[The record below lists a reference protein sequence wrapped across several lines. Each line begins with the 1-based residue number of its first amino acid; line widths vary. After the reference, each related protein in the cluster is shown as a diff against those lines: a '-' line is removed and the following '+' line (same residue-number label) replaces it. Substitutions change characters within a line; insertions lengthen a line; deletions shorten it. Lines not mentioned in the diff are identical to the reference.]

1 MSLRISRLV
10 LLLVALFGLG
20 CMHAR
25 WTVVRQMS
33 PNPFNVD
40 AAFAIEPLHFEGASV
55 AGGTEAQ
62 YLADKSEDLKNL
74 WESDKQQTATTY
86 AERVSADGALS
97 AKAIAPGSSP
107 DPKAYIVRARVVA
120 LEPGAFAGVAVQ
132 PTELRIVVQVLAPG
146 GTQVLDEVKL
156 RATVPAGST
165 SPSTGGRMRSAA
177 TDLGASTAE
186 YLRSRVPH

>member
-1 MSLRISRLV
+1 MWSRIARLV
-10 LLLVALFGLG
+10 LLFIALFGLG

-25 WTVVRQMS
+25 WTVVRQAT

-40 AAFAIEPLHFEGASV
+40 ATFAVEPLHFEHATV

-62 YLADKSEDLKNL
+62 YLADKNEDLKNL
-74 WESDKQQTATTY
+74 WESDKKQTAATY
-86 AERVSADGALS
+86 AERVSADLALT
-97 AKAIAPGSSP
+97 AKPVVEGTPP
-107 DPKAYIVRARVVA
+107 DPKAYIVRATVLA
-120 LEPGAFAGVAVQ
+120 LEPGAFAGVAVK
-132 PTELRIVVQVLAPG
+132 PTEIRILLQVLSPG

-165 SPSTGGRMRSAA
+165 SPTTGGRMRSAA
-177 TDLGASTAE
+177 SDLGASTAE

>member
-1 MSLRISRLV
+1 MSLRLTHLV
-10 LLLVALFGLG
+10 LFVVTLLGLG

-25 WTVVRQMS
+25 WTVVRQTS

-40 AAFAIEPLHFEGASV
+40 ATFAVEPLHYEGMTV

-62 YLADKSEDLKNL
+62 YLSDKTDDLKNL

-86 AERVSADGALS
+86 AERVSADAALN
-97 AKAIAPGSSP
+97 ARAIVAGSPP
-107 DPKAYIVRARVVA
+107 DPKAYLVRATVVT

-132 PTELRIVVQVLAPG
+132 PTEMRIVLQVLAPG

-156 RATVPAGST
+156 RAHVPAGST
-165 SPSTGGRMRSAA
+165 SPSTGGRLRSAA
-177 TDLGASTAE
+177 NELGAATAE